1 MAVYSFTEAIIHS
14 RITNDEKVLKKVL
27 KRFHT
32 YASVAHPLHPPET
45 RPEQTAIEEAKE
57 LFRVELES
65 FHLTLKKAV
74 LVCEAESRQVEQYER
89 EKQRIGVWQP
99 RTRPPW
105 ADPTLPEDEREAL
118 KGQIE
123 QLKTSLEDAQLSR
136 RQMIEYDLIAEK
148 INQLPS
154 RDELQQQVPLSPPRA
169 LKTSHEL
176 TFLTDPLILLRMISR
191 PFFRNTRHKP
201 ASFRLRKPRW
211 ILLSAIS
218 VLCGCLEK
226 IQIFYKQILP
236 VKTPRTSLMM
246 RNSPKNLSS
255 TPPPNR
261 SLLPDYPPPP
271 QSHLLPNANY
281 NPNPHRPASPPLL
294 RPHLSWC
301 RQRVTTISRWASW
314 RRSLVRSN
322 HRRGKRGKIWKKARR
337 AMVAALCLRFRTM
350 HKSLRFFNNSWFP
363 SLHQDTLGRDLDARE
378 VSCTKDFLV
387 PEFDDSQ
394 LLDSLHNGSRWL
406 IVSA

>member
-45 RPEQTAIEEAKE
+45 RPEQATIEEAKE

-74 LVCEAESRQVEQYER
+74 LVCEAERRQVEQYER

-99 RTRPPW
+99 CTSPSL

-118 KGQIE
+118 KGHIE

-136 RQMIEYDLIAEK
+136 RQMVEYDLIAEK

-176 TFLTDPLILLRMISR
+176 TLTDPSILSRMISR
-191 PFFRNTRHKP
+191 PFFRNMRHKP
-201 ASFRLRKPRW
+201 ASFRLRKPHW
-211 ILLSAIS
+211 ILSSAIS
-218 VLCGCLEK
+218 VLCGCSEK

-236 VKTPRTSLMM
+236 VKTPRTSLMT
-246 RNSPKNLSS
+246 RNSPKNLFS
-255 TPPPNR
+255 TPPPSR
-261 SLLPDYPPPP
+261 LPLPEYPPPP
-271 QSHLLPNANY
+271 QSHLSPNANF
-281 NPNPHRPASPPLL
+281 NPRLHRPASPPLL

-301 RQRVTTISRWASW
+301 RQRMTTISRWESW

-322 HRRGKRGKIWKKARR
+322 HRRGKRGKIWKKVRR
-337 AMVAALCLRFRTM
+337 ATVVVLCLRFRTM
-350 HKSLRFFNNSWFP
+350 HKSLRFFNNSWFF
-363 SLHQDTLGRDLDARE
+363 SLRQGAFGRYLDAHE
-378 VSCTKDFLV
+378 VPRTNDFLV
-387 PEFDDSQ
+387 PEFDDGQ
-394 LLDSLHNGSRWL
+394 LLDGLHNGPRWF
-406 IVSA
+406 IVPV